1 MLRLLLTVLVMFTAL
16 QVVVARHESRRLFVE
31 LQDLETERNLLLEEW
46 GQLQIEQATW
56 ATHGRIE
63 DTARNQ
69 LEMMGPESRQTVVI
83 AR

>member
-1 MLRLLLTVLVMFTAL
+1 MVRLLLTVLVLITAL
-16 QVVVARHESRRLFVE
+16 EVVVTRHESRRLFVDLQE
-31 LQDLETERNLLLEEW
+31 LEAERNALLKEW

-56 ATHGRIE
+56 ATQTRIE

-69 LEMMGPESRQTVVI
+69 LQMMEPESGRVVVI